1 MGRGHPTDETAT
13 IREQNSSLKTLKA
26 PGLDWEELGWVD
38 SHVQFLGGLCDSCRS
53 CWTPLLCKICDI
65 QGDIQGCGRGGSSTL
80 PGVALRFFFHVCC
93 HELQLSSQH
102 TYSGHGM
109 LLHLSIP

>member
-13 IREQNSSLKTLKA
+13 IREQNSSLKTLKV

-53 CWTPLLCKICDI
+53 
-65 QGDIQGCGRGGSSTL
+65 
-80 PGVALRFFFHVCC
+80 
-93 HELQLSSQH
+93 
-102 TYSGHGM
+102 
-109 LLHLSIP
+109 